1 MAAQLVFCHN
11 IKLVINT
18 ERKSYVEFIGD
29 IHWLVFNVLC
39 MCDCFILLTVGYSE
53 MYNDVGH

>member
-18 ERKSYVEFIGD
+18 DRKSYVEFID
-29 IHWLVFNVLC
+29 YIHWLVFNV
-39 MCDCFILLTVGYSE
+39 ILLTVGYTCDNSE